1 MSHGL
6 DTMIRLNNEAAAKSH
21 SDYARRLR
29 REQDQLFMQDTLTGE
44 ALKER
49 LRALELGGYGDG
61 WRFLLRSCLREIERL
76 EALNVKPPQS
86 DHPWSGPSN
95 AELAS

>member
-6 DTMIRLNNEAAAKSH
+6 DTMARLNNEAVAKMH
-21 SDYARRLR
+21 SDSARRLR
-29 REQDQLFMQDTLTGE
+29 REQDQLLMHGPLTGE
-44 ALKER
+44 VLKEK

-76 EALNVKPPQS
+76 EALNAKPPQS